1 MNNCYKC
8 EVANGKCS
16 DCAQRAVK
24 VAKLAPAVK
33 AFVDYIQAPSGFT
46 KTSGRGHHNGIELWS
61 SECST
66 WVLLENVE
74 AGIRIAINIAD
85 EPSSRYKKG
94 KKIPCRNTMEDLS
107 CNGHTCYKTDTG
119 WKTFDRRGVGDSFY
133 IGDNVEPVAD
143 VSRVIQ
149 EQIERIAVAKEL
161 TKQMVSIPGFGYSI
175 HKDKL
180 EEVKKKIQ
188 RGGSHTFTPSGFG
201 TGHIVS
207 TCQSRYATR
216 MPAET
221 AAFFGVS
228 ALYDQTFDHD

>member
-8 EVANGKCS
+8 EKAGTQCG
-16 DCAQRAVK
+16 DCKERAKK
-24 VAKLAPAVK
+24 VAKLAPAVR

-46 KTSGRGHHNGIELWS
+46 KTSGRGHHNGIELHS

-74 AGIRIAINIAD
+74 AGIRIAINVAD
-85 EPSSRYKKG
+85 EPSSRYEKG
-94 KKIPCRNTMEDLS
+94 EKIPCRNTMEDLS

-133 IGDNVEPVAD
+133 MGDNVEPVAD

-149 EQIERIAVAKEL
+149 EQIERIATAKERS
-161 TKQMVSIPGFGYSI
+161 KKMVPIPGFGYSI
-175 HKDKL
+175 HQDNL

-188 RGGSHTFTPSGFG
+188 RGGSHTFTPAGFG
-201 TGHIVS
+201 TGHVVS
-207 TCQSRYATR
+207 TRRSRFATR
-216 MPAET
+216 MPAEI

-228 ALYDQTFDHD
+228 ALYDETFDHD